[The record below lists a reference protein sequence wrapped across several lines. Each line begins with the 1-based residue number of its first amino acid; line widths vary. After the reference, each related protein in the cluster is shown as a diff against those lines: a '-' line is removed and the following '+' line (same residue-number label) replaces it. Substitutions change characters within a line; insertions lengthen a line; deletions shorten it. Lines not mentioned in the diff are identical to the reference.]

1 VSDPIGGLDRSAT
14 RPQVSVVIPTIGT
27 RSLDR
32 TVSSALGQEGVDVEV
47 VVVMNAPGALPRVPD
62 DPRVR
67 VVRSDPALAGNGARS
82 HGIRESSYDLV
93 ALLDDDD
100 YWRPDKLLRQHRYVL
115 DQRLTSDAWVVSCAV
130 VEHGAD
136 GASKVVPT
144 EDPGEVA
151 DIAEYLAGRP
161 RLRSIGQQFQSS
173 TLLFPRRL
181 GLEHP
186 FDPAVRVHQ
195 DWGWVVESQQAGA
208 TVLCLYEPLSHRST
222 GAADAL
228 TRSISWASSLEWAD
242 RHLAGSSL
250 RARGD
255 FALTIAADRAVAAR
269 SLAGWLA
276 CGWVAVR
283 HGRPGWPAWVFYLF
297 LVTRLARPSS
307 LTGSAAPAASA
318 GPTAPAAATA
328 DLSGAER

>member
-1 VSDPIGGLDRSAT
+1 MSAHET
-14 RPQVSVVIPTIGT
+14 SAPRPQVSVVIPTTGT
-27 RSLDR
+27 RCLER
-32 TVSSALGQEGVDVEV
+32 TVSSALGQQGVEVEV
-47 VVVMNAPGALPRVPD
+47 VVVMNAAGDLPRVSD

-82 HGIRESSYDLV
+82 HGIRESSHDLV

-100 YWRPDKLLRQHRYVL
+100 YWRPDKLARQHRYVL
-115 DQRLTSDAWVVSCAV
+115 DQRLPSDAWVVSCAV
-130 VEHGAD
+130 VEHAAD
-136 GASKVVPT
+136 GATKVVPT
-144 EDPGEVA
+144 EDPGEV
-151 DIAEYLAGRP
+151 DDVAEYLAGRP

-195 DWGWVVESQQAGA
+195 DWGWVVECQQAGA
-208 TVLCLYEPLSHRST
+208 AILCLYEPLSHRST

-228 TRSISWASSLEWAD
+228 TRSITWGSSLEWAD
-242 RHLAGSSL
+242 RYLTASSL

-283 HGRPGWPAWVFYLF
+283 HGRPGWTAWVFYLF
-297 LVTRLARPSS
+297 LITRLVRSSPLTGPASRPAAGPAARSAARP
-307 LTGSAAPAASA
+307 AS
-318 GPTAPAAATA
+318 TA
-328 DLSGAER
+328 DPTGDDR

>member
-1 VSDPIGGLDRSAT
+1 VSDPVDGHVGET
-14 RPQVSVVIPTIGT
+14 PRPHVSVVIPTTGT
-27 RSLDR
+27 RCLHD
-32 TVSSALGQEGVDVEV
+32 TVSSALGQQGVEVEV
-47 VVVMNAPGALPRVPD
+47 VVVMNAAGDLPPVPD

-82 HGIRESSYDLV
+82 HGIRESSHDLV

-100 YWRPDKLLRQHRYVL
+100 YWRPDKLARQHRYVL
-115 DQRLTSDAWVVSCAV
+115 DQQLPSDAWVVSCAV

-151 DIAEYLAGRP
+151 DVAEYLAGRP

-181 GLEHP
+181 GVEHP

-195 DWGWVVESQQAGA
+195 DWGWVVECQQAGA
-208 TVLCLYEPLSHRST
+208 TILCLYEPLSHRST
-222 GAADAL
+222 GSADAL
-228 TRSISWASSLEWAD
+228 TRSITWRSSLEWAD

-255 FALTIAADRAVAAR
+255 FAMTIAADRAVAAR

-283 HGRPGWPAWVFYLF
+283 HGRPGWTAWVFYLF
-297 LVTRLARPSS
+297 LITRLVRSAPLTGRPARP
-307 LTGSAAPAASA
+307 GSTAAP
-318 GPTAPAAATA
+318 
-328 DLSGAER
+328 SGKDR